1 MKKAQIFKTFK
12 GDGVWLYFV
21 SLTTKRG
28 ENTLD
33 TSFK

>member
-12 GDGVWLYFV
+12 GDVVWWYFV
-21 SLTTKRG
+21 SQTTKCSKH
-28 ENTLD
+28 TLD